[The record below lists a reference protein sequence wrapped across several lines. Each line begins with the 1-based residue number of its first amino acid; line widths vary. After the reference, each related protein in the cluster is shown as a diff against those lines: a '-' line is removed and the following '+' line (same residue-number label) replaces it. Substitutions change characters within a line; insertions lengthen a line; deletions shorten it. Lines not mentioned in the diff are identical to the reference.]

1 MISSDVYDL
10 SPKGAAIQEVI
21 LRFRL
26 SEFATVVSFLSSHFF
41 EVKSQGTLSSY
52 QLFFF
57 VYQEVDCF
65 CYLTDAPEGA
75 VAARATIWFIP
86 LTYFVR
92 AALGVRR
99 VV

>member
-1 MISSDVYDL
+1 MISSGVYDL

-52 QLFFF
+52 QLFFLF
-57 VYQEVDCF
+57 TKRLIVF
-65 CYLTDAPEGA
+65 A
-75 VAARATIWFIP
+75 I
-86 LTYFVR
+86 
-92 AALGVRR
+92 
-99 VV
+99 